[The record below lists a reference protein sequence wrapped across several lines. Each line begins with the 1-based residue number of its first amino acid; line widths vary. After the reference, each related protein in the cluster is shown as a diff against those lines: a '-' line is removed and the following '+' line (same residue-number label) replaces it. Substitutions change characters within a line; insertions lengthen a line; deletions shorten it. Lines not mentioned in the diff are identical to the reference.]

1 MRTALAIALALVL
14 PASAQAASV
23 DVMVVGKDG
32 VLRAPQEVRLKERT
46 VKVGA
51 RRCRIAAATPLSA
64 LAATGVRYTL
74 RDYARCT
81 RRPRD
86 AAGLYVRDVA
96 GQRERGQAGWVYKV
110 GRRIGTTSA
119 SDPSGPFGTGR
130 RLRDGQRVTWFWCRV
145 AGRCQRTLEVRP
157 ASASVAPGA
166 QLSVEVRGFDDFGR
180 GRRIAGATVRLAGAA
195 GDHRRGRPRGP
206 DRPGGRPP
214 RPHGRARRPR
224 SRLPEHGHRP
234 VRNAA
239 LVLAA
244 SPRSRC
250 CPGADSARASRPAR
264 SGSPSRPTS
273 APRSWARARAS
284 RPTRA
289 RP

>member
-1 MRTALAIALALVL
+1 MRTVLAIALALVL

-46 VKVGA
+46 VKVGG

-145 AGRCQRTLEVRP
+145 AGRCQRTLEVR
-157 ASASVAPGA
+157 AVAQAGT
-166 QLSVEVRGFDDFGR
+166 QLTAEVRGYDDFGR
-180 GRRIAGATVRLAGAA
+180 GRRIAGATVRLAGATA
-195 GDHRRGRPRGP
+195 VTGAD
-206 DRPGGRPP
+206 
-214 RPHGRARRPR
+214 GRAVLTAP
-224 SRLPEHGHRP
+224 
-234 VRNAA
+234 AA
-239 LVLAA
+239 GRHDLTAERDGLVPAF
-244 SPRSRC
+244 P
-250 CPGADSARASRPAR
+250 SAVTIR
-264 SGSPSRPTS
+264 
-273 APRSWARARAS
+273 
-284 RPTRA
+284 
-289 RP
+289 

>member
-1 MRTALAIALALVL
+1 MRIALAIAIALAL
-14 PASAQAASV
+14 PASAQAGV
-23 DVMVVGKDG
+23 DILVVGKDG

-64 LAATGVRYTL
+64 LAATGIRYTL

-86 AAGLYVRDVA
+86 AAGLYVRAVA

-110 GRRIGTTSA
+110 GRKIGTTSA

-157 ASASVAPGA
+157 ASATAAPGS
-166 QLSVEVRGFDDFGR
+166 QLSVQVRGYDDFGR
-180 GRRIAGATVRLAGAA
+180 GRQIAGATVRLAGAGA
-195 GDHRRGRPRGP
+195 ITGAD
-206 DRPGGRPP
+206 
-214 RPHGRARRPR
+214 GRA
-224 SRLPEHGHRP
+224 
-234 VRNAA
+234 
-239 LVLAA
+239 VLTV
-244 SPRSRC
+244 
-250 CPGADSARASRPAR
+250 PGAGRHALTAERDGLVPAFPAEVTVR
-264 SGSPSRPTS
+264 
-273 APRSWARARAS
+273 
-284 RPTRA
+284 
-289 RP
+289 